1 MAILFQ
7 DYLQE
12 NQWDNRVDIFR
23 LRLKEWWQN
32 APYVPTKVLHFVVL
46 IKFSFT
52 VESLNKNQKTNR
64 KHI

>member
-32 APYVPTKVLHFVVL
+32 APYAPTKVLHFVVL